1 MGNSVLIKL
10 QAEDNL
16 TPTLRQNRDELAR
29 LFSSIRELDAVLRTM
44 RANRAGIISGDIRSD
59 IAEIARLQD
68 ELQRVRAAGNRSDIR
83 RAEAELRRALA
94 TETNNLTAALRE
106 QRDEYQRLSIVTS
119 RSYEHYRR
127 QQTAAQRAAEA
138 TDRDTQSLRSN
149 NAVRN
154 SSINSL
160 VRHIRQV
167 ETLVVS
173 VYGLKRAYDVLLG
186 SGISLHRQ
194 IESQTAGIAALIT
207 ANTRLASGSKDLAK
221 HFKIASQTAEQTM
234 KKIKTASV
242 ETAATFPELTAIF
255 QQAVGGALGAG
266 KAMGDTI
273 EKQIDNTI
281 TLAKRMSNIA
291 SAIGM
296 PMAQVNEEIRSI
308 IEGTT
313 DINSRIAKMIGI
325 TNEEIRKA
333 KAEKDGLVKYLNEKL
348 KPFDALADIQ
358 SFDRMVARI
367 KDSIDNIK
375 LDATDEA
382 FKQIKL
388 HLKDLNDWMSA
399 NKGEIAQNIA
409 SGIKNTADAIKSAVV
424 FVKEWKDEILLLAKA
439 FVIFKAGGWVV
450 GGIESLIT
458 NFRRASETLGLVTTS
473 AAGATRAINILKT
486 ALFALRGAL
495 AGLAIYGAIELF
507 TRLNKKAKENKI
519 DFEKLNAV
527 LEKTNEEIAKMSAP
541 ELSRDENTL
550 TDARKKIANQ
560 IYDAYRR
567 IQEVKQEGG
576 IGSEDMIGFYEKN
589 LDALAAKLKQIDDQ
603 LKNVKDSK
611 KEATEA
617 EKKYNQTIK
626 EQKEYLEAVSKLTPD
641 MQKLLEKYGKEF
653 YDSKA
658 EENLANVRKQIEGV
672 KKALLE
678 VSDPQVMAGLINVFK
693 YLRNVED
700 GLEQKAIDD
709 KKAAKEKAANEAKQA
724 HAEAMR
730 RAKEKA
736 DWQIKH
742 AKAVGDTEKA
752 LRLELQQYEKE
763 LQELIS
769 KGYITREQ
777 KADFL
782 RQKEKEYHEKKLKEQ
797 KELDE
802 SFEKE
807 FDDRQN
813 AQKEFYAAIGDYQKA
828 AVVAAELEL
837 KKLVE
842 LAQKAGVVIDK
853 DLAEKL
859 KKIAE
864 ENAKKGFEKFNK
876 EAKKSFKDIKNSWAD
891 TVSSMSKTV
900 DDGFF
905 NFFIGKTKSLKKALK
920 DIGTNLM
927 RDFISPYARTLSQ
940 GLAGGFGA
948 LLGGGSNLAQIAT
961 DLGLSKAD
969 NGGWVGTIGN
979 TAVELSSRG
988 EIVKGAGAI
997 DQSTQKL
1004 LGSISNLKTA
1014 YDAFT
1019 GSITSGFAKAGGY
1032 LANAGFG
1039 GAGAFTQGIGA
1050 GIGNL
1055 FGAGSVPVGMTQGIT
1070 SGMGGSYLGAG
1081 TAQYGVMSSSPYY
1094 TAGAGLGGGLV
1105 GGAVGYGIGT
1115 GLDKA
1120 FGAQTYAPYTGAAAG
1135 AAVGGYAAIAGSL
1148 SAVPVWGWIAAAVV
1162 LAIGG
1167 MIGKSKI
1174 TDWGYQ
1180 VGQDLSLGLDKG
1192 LDGGVNNWK
1201 EKTKKSWFSK
1211 SVSNQT
1217 SPIDEQTQKMLN
1229 QYVRTNSV
1237 LLKEFTGGDFKLPAR
1252 TYNKRTL
1259 IDEGFGGALIAG
1271 VMGKNYDKALSF
1283 GGNEGELEKTY
1294 RYWMEQAKQDKKE
1307 TYDLLAEYVGKI
1319 NSNIKNLKLES
1330 LNNSLEKM
1338 KFANDE
1344 ALDALK
1350 TLNSGLGAF
1359 SNDIDHVGKDM
1370 AGQIEKAY
1378 REALKNDFSKETV
1391 QRYEALT
1398 EAYKKAKQAQD
1409 EYTKALI
1416 SFTQSVASTQG
1427 GFYQALGFDTNFLT
1441 LQNIYTRLRNIAGA
1455 LESDL
1460 DDKEKSDV
1468 AKIGSSND
1476 PRVWAKYFHD
1486 MGSAKLQEFLSTG
1499 NVEMR
1504 AELVKLAAEYRT
1516 FTASNGGRDVW
1527 LKSFS
1532 DIEEITKQIT
1542 ALKLAEAAQNTLNLQ
1557 REQLNLLN
1565 KQKSVLEKIAQ
1576 TAQKLRD
1583 SVIDSST
1590 SELNYRFALERA
1602 RIAYNAKDYD
1612 STAYEN
1618 LNTAV
1623 AKQEQYLKQTAGSY
1637 AEYKLSILKM
1647 ASEIEGITGAASLD
1661 DINRQ
1666 IKRLEG
1672 LLNSSSN
1679 SQLSALEAQKEA
1691 LIKGANDQI
1700 NAMELL
1706 LGSDSP
1712 IVKYLKETLSSLKE
1726 GKAVPNYAGAIANV
1740 NNGAV
1745 TANGAVLSSQ
1755 LDRDINAIY
1764 KDVLGRSVE
1773 QGGLDAWK
1781 RKALMENLSLSQIR
1795 EQIIRTATAITGSSN
1810 KNDWIEWSKRQGL
1823 KPYAEGGIV
1832 TRPTRALIG
1841 EAGAEAVIPLKNGA
1855 VRAQIVGVG
1864 DNGEQTR
1871 LMREF
1876 VSVGKELLKYAKD
1889 SATIQKDTT
1898 NGQAVVVTIDN
1909 LEQIL
1914 RKVANQ

>member
-1 MGNSVLIKL
+1 MAQAGMDEYEKKIYAIKQKTEQWIKAGVNAKDALRVQKELLDKL
-10 QAEDNL
+10 QTE
-16 TPTLRQNRDELAR
+16 Q
-29 LFSSIRELDAVLRTM
+29 
-44 RANRAGIISGDIRSD
+44 ANNDLKAY
-59 IAEIARLQD
+59 QD
-68 ELQRVRAAGNRSDIR
+68 EL
-83 RAEAELRRALA
+83 
-94 TETNNLTAALRE
+94 
-106 QRDEYQRLSIVTS
+106 
-119 RSYEHYRR
+119 
-127 QQTAAQRAAEA
+127 
-138 TDRDTQSLRSN
+138 
-149 NAVRN
+149 
-154 SSINSL
+154 
-160 VRHIRQV
+160 
-167 ETLVVS
+167 
-173 VYGLKRAYDVLLG
+173 
-186 SGISLHRQ
+186 
-194 IESQTAGIAALIT
+194 
-207 ANTRLASGSKDLAK
+207 
-221 HFKIASQTAEQTM
+221 
-234 KKIKTASV
+234 
-242 ETAATFPELTAIF
+242 
-255 QQAVGGALGAG
+255 
-266 KAMGDTI
+266 
-273 EKQIDNTI
+273 
-281 TLAKRMSNIA
+281 
-291 SAIGM
+291 
-296 PMAQVNEEIRSI
+296 
-308 IEGTT
+308 
-313 DINSRIAKMIGI
+313 
-325 TNEEIRKA
+325 
-333 KAEKDGLVKYLNEKL
+333 
-348 KPFDALADIQ
+348 
-358 SFDRMVARI
+358 
-367 KDSIDNIK
+367 
-375 LDATDEA
+375 
-382 FKQIKL
+382 
-388 HLKDLNDWMSA
+388 
-399 NKGEIAQNIA
+399 
-409 SGIKNTADAIKSAVV
+409 
-424 FVKEWKDEILLLAKA
+424 
-439 FVIFKAGGWVV
+439 
-450 GGIESLIT
+450 
-458 NFRRASETLGLVTTS
+458 
-473 AAGATRAINILKT
+473 
-486 ALFALRGAL
+486 
-495 AGLAIYGAIELF
+495 
-507 TRLNKKAKENKI
+507 
-519 DFEKLNAV
+519 
-527 LEKTNEEIAKMSAP
+527 
-541 ELSRDENTL
+541 
-550 TDARKKIANQ
+550 
-560 IYDAYRR
+560 
-567 IQEVKQEGG
+567 
-576 IGSEDMIGFYEKN
+576 
-589 LDALAAKLKQIDDQ
+589 
-603 LKNVKDSK
+603 SK
-611 KEATEA
+611 KEEKYQKFLEDLGEYEEA
-617 EKKYNQTIK
+617 WKIER
-626 EQKEYLEAVSKLTPD
+626 QKINKDYLDYV
-641 MQKLLEKYGKEF
+641 EKYGE
-653 YDSKA
+653 
-658 EENLANVRKQIEGV
+658 
-672 KKALLE
+672 
-678 VSDPQVMAGLINVFK
+678 
-693 YLRNVED
+693 
-700 GLEQKAIDD
+700 
-709 KKAAKEKAANEAKQA
+709 EKA
-724 HAEAMR
+724 
-730 RAKEKA
+730 
-736 DWQIKH
+736 
-742 AKAVGDTEKA
+742 
-752 LRLELQQYEKE
+752 
-763 LQELIS
+763 
-769 KGYITREQ
+769 
-777 KADFL
+777 
-782 RQKEKEYHEKKLKEQ
+782 KKWLNTYKSNY
-797 KELDE
+797 L
-802 SFEKE
+802 
-807 FDDRQN
+807 
-813 AQKEFYAAIGDYQKA
+813 G
-828 AVVAAELEL
+828 
-837 KKLVE
+837 
-842 LAQKAGVVIDK
+842 
-853 DLAEKL
+853 
-859 KKIAE
+859 
-864 ENAKKGFEKFNK
+864 KFNK
-876 EAKKSFKDIKNSWAD
+876 HTKAAFKDIKNSWAD

-905 NFFIGKTKSLKKALK
+905 NFFIGKTKSLKTALK

-927 RDFISPYARTLSQ
+927 RDMISPYARVLSQ
-940 GLAGGFGA
+940 GISGGFGA
-948 LLGGGSNLAQIAT
+948 LLGGGSNLASVAAG
-961 DLGLSKAD
+961 LGLAKND
-969 NGGWVGTIGN
+969 RGGWDGAIGGT
-979 TAVELSSRG
+979 TVELSSTGQILRG
-988 EIVKGAGAI
+988 ADALDK
-997 DQSTQKL
+997 STTNL

-1014 YDAFT
+1014 YDTFT
-1019 GSITSGFAKAGGY
+1019 GGITSGFAKAGGY

-1039 GAGAFTQGIGA
+1039 GAGAFTHGFGNGIGT
-1050 GIGNL
+1050 L
-1055 FGAGSVPVGMTQGIT
+1055 FGAGNVPAGMTPGIT

-1081 TAQYGVMSSSPYY
+1081 TTIGTSPYY
-1094 TAGAGLGGGLV
+1094 TAGTAAGGAMV

-1180 VGQDLSLGLDKG
+1180 VGENLNLGLMKG

-1237 LLKEFTGGDFKLPAR
+1237 LLKEFTGGDFNLPAR

-1330 LNNSLEKM
+1330 LNNSLARM
-1338 KFANDE
+1338 KFAKDE
-1344 ALDALK
+1344 AMDALK
-1350 TLNSGLGAF
+1350 TLNAGLGAF
-1359 SNDIDHVGKDM
+1359 SGEIEYIGKDM

-1409 EYTKALI
+1409 DYLKAILN
-1416 SFTQSVASTQG
+1416 FTQSIAGAQG

-1441 LQNIYTRLRNIAGA
+1441 LQNLYTRLRNIAGA

-1486 MGSAKLQEFLSTG
+1486 MGSAKLQEFLATG

-1532 DIEEITKQIT
+1532 DIEAITKQIA

-1557 REQLNLLN
+1557 REQLNILN
-1565 KQKSVLEKIAQ
+1565 KQKSVLEKVAQ
-1576 TAQKLRD
+1576 TAQRLRD
-1583 SVIDSST
+1583 SVIDENT
-1590 SELNYRFALERA
+1590 SGLNYRFALERA

-1612 STAYEN
+1612 SKAYEN

-1691 LIKGANDQI
+1691 LIKGASDQI

-1712 IVKYLKETLSSLKE
+1712 IVRYLKEALAALKD
-1726 GKAVPNYAGAIANV
+1726 GKAVPNYNGTIANV

-1773 QGGLDAWK
+1773 QSGLDAWK
-1781 RKALMENLSLSQIR
+1781 RKALMENLSLPQIR
-1795 EQIIRTATAITGSSN
+1795 EQIIKTATAITGSSN

-1823 KPYAEGGIV
+1823 KPYAQGGIV

-1855 VRAQIVGVG
+1855 VRAQIVGAS

-1914 RKVANQ
+1914 RKAANQ

>member
-1 MGNSVLIKL
+1 MTETASLIVSAKVEGADKLKSDLNSIGNEAKKAEKSAQGLANSFTGLKVAIAAVASSAMLREFVKVADDMSLVNSRLKMATSSAAEYAKQQKALHAIARDTHADIKETIDLYAKLAPALKNIGKSTEDTNNMVSSFTKALQLGGASAEEAAAAIKQFGQAMGSGALRGDEFNSI
-10 QAEDNL
+10 AEAS
-16 TPTLRQNRDELAR
+16 PTLLRYMAEGLGVNVGKL
-29 LFSSIRELDAVLRTM
+29 RELGSEGKLTAEALSNAFEKVKGRIDSDFAQMPVTVGKAFTDLRTEINLIVGDINEVTG
-44 RANRAGIISGDIRSD
+44 ATQTISGAITGFANALKENKDTIVGVVSGIGTLVKHLGILGGAYLAVKGSMAAYAAMTKTVAATTSAGVIQLTLMDRVLMKIGVTVGSLKAAFIGFLPTLAIWAAVEGFMALKD
-59 IAEIARLQD
+59 SLNKNKVNAD
-68 ELQRVRAAGNRSDIR
+68 E
-83 RAEAELRRALA
+83 
-94 TETNNLTAALRE
+94 LTAALSKTNEQLKQLTAQELQRDLRTLQKE
-106 QRDEYQRLSIVTS
+106 QRGLLDNIERIEDALSRLDEEISDETLRDNAFNNISAGADKFRDKLEKVNEQIRIVN
-119 RSYEHYRR
+119 
-127 QQTAAQRAAEA
+127 AQLGIVSDSSSA
-138 TDRDTQSLRSN
+138 N
-149 NAVRN
+149 NHFKGA
-154 SSINSL
+154 INSL
-160 VRHIRQV
+160 DELKRKYGNV
-167 ETLVVS
+167 ETEFSL
-173 VYGLKRAYDVLLG
+173 YEKLEALK
-186 SGISLHRQ
+186 
-194 IESQTAGIAALIT
+194 
-207 ANTRLASGSKDLAK
+207 KDLSEVDK
-221 HFKIASQTAEQTM
+221 VSY
-234 KKIKTASV
+234 
-242 ETAATFPELTAIF
+242 L
-255 QQAVGGALGAG
+255 
-266 KAMGDTI
+266 
-273 EKQIDNTI
+273 
-281 TLAKRMSNIA
+281 
-291 SAIGM
+291 
-296 PMAQVNEEIRSI
+296 
-308 IEGTT
+308 
-313 DINSRIAKMIGI
+313 
-325 TNEEIRKA
+325 
-333 KAEKDGLVKYLNEKL
+333 DGE
-348 KPFDALADIQ
+348 
-358 SFDRMVARI
+358 
-367 KDSIDNIK
+367 NIK
-375 LDATDEA
+375 
-382 FKQIKL
+382 KQY
-388 HLKDLNDWMSA
+388 
-399 NKGEIAQNIA
+399 
-409 SGIKNTADAIKSAVV
+409 
-424 FVKEWKDEILLLAKA
+424 
-439 FVIFKAGGWVV
+439 
-450 GGIESLIT
+450 
-458 NFRRASETLGLVTTS
+458 
-473 AAGATRAINILKT
+473 ATRAAILQ
-486 ALFALRGAL
+486 
-495 AGLAIYGAIELF
+495 
-507 TRLNKKAKENKI
+507 
-519 DFEKLNAV
+519 
-527 LEKTNEEIAKMSAP
+527 EIAKTEEKISNLGKEGSNKASDEAKRRAE
-541 ELSRDENTL
+541 ELKR
-550 TDARKKIANQ
+550 
-560 IYDAYRR
+560 
-567 IQEVKQEGG
+567 
-576 IGSEDMIGFYEKN
+576 
-589 LDALAAKLKQIDDQ
+589 LDAQRLDDKIRYYEQIGDIEKANSAKL
-603 LKNVKDSK
+603 
-611 KEATEA
+611 
-617 EKKYNQTIK
+617 IK
-626 EQKEYLEAVSKLTPD
+626 
-641 MQKLLEKYGKEF
+641 
-653 YDSKA
+653 
-658 EENLANVRKQIEGV
+658 
-672 KKALLE
+672 
-678 VSDPQVMAGLINVFK
+678 
-693 YLRNVED
+693 
-700 GLEQKAIDD
+700 
-709 KKAAKEKAANEAKQA
+709 
-724 HAEAMR
+724 
-730 RAKEKA
+730 
-736 DWQIKH
+736 
-742 AKAVGDTEKA
+742 
-752 LRLELQQYEKE
+752 YEKE
-763 LQELIS
+763 LNEAVKRGGITRLEAAAQLEAKRKELNE
-769 KGYITREQ
+769 KGLKDETERVKKQDALYLDYYITLEKYDEAWQIKR
-777 KADFL
+777 
-782 RQKEKEYHEKKLKEQ
+782 KEYE
-797 KELDE
+797 
-802 SFEKE
+802 
-807 FDDRQN
+807 
-813 AQKEFYAAIGDYQKA
+813 ADYQKL
-828 AVVAAELEL
+828 VKEFGKEFAEKWL
-837 KKLVE
+837 KK
-842 LAQKAGVVIDK
+842 
-853 DLAEKL
+853 
-859 KKIAE
+859 
-864 ENAKKGFEKFNK
+864 K
-876 EAKKSFKDIKNSWAD
+876 EDDFKKSVAKDVKTVKAAFKDIKNSWAD

-920 DIGTNLM
+920 DMGTNLM
-927 RDFISPYARTLSQ
+927 RDLISPYARVLSQ
-940 GLAGGFGA
+940 GISGGFGA
-948 LLGGGSNLAQIAT
+948 LLGGGSNLASIASN
-961 DLGLSKAD
+961 LGLAKND
-969 NGGWVGTIGN
+969 RGGWDGTIGGI
-979 TAVELSSRG
+979 TVELSSTGQILRG
-988 EIVKGAGAI
+988 ADALDK
-997 DQSTQKL
+997 STTNL

-1014 YDAFT
+1014 YDTFT
-1019 GSITSGFAKAGGY
+1019 GSITSGFTKAGGY

-1039 GAGAFTQGIGA
+1039 GAGAFTHGFGNGIGT
-1050 GIGNL
+1050 L
-1055 FGAGSVPVGMTQGIT
+1055 FGAGNVPAGMTPGIT

-1081 TAQYGVMSSSPYY
+1081 TTIGTSPYY
-1094 TAGAGLGGGLV
+1094 TAGTAAGGAMV

-1237 LLKEFTGGDFKLPAR
+1237 LLKEFTGGDFNLPAR

-1319 NSNIKNLKLES
+1319 NSNIKALKLES
-1330 LNNSLEKM
+1330 LNNSLARM
-1338 KFANDE
+1338 KFAKDE
-1344 ALDALK
+1344 AMDALK
-1350 TLNSGLGAF
+1350 TLNAGLGAF
-1359 SNDIDHVGKDM
+1359 SGEIEYIGKDM

-1409 EYTKALI
+1409 DYLKAILN
-1416 SFTQSVASTQG
+1416 FTQSIAGTQG

-1441 LQNIYTRLRNIAGA
+1441 LQNLYTRLRNIAGA

-1532 DIEEITKQIT
+1532 DIEEITKQIA

-1557 REQLNLLN
+1557 RDQLNLLN
-1565 KQKSVLEKIAQ
+1565 KQKSVLEKVAQ
-1576 TAQKLRD
+1576 TAQRLRD
-1583 SVIDSST
+1583 SVIDENT
-1590 SELNYRFALERA
+1590 SGLNYRFALERA
-1602 RIAYNAKDYD
+1602 RIAYAAKDYD
-1612 STAYEN
+1612 SKAYEN

-1679 SQLSALEAQKEA
+1679 SQLSALEAQKDA

-1706 LGSDSP
+1706 LGGDSP
-1712 IVKYLKETLSSLKE
+1712 IVRYLKEALAALQD
-1726 GKAVPNYAGAIANV
+1726 GKAAPNYSGAIANV

-1773 QGGLDAWK
+1773 QSGLDAWK
-1781 RKALMENLSLSQIR
+1781 RKAQIEGLSKEQIR
-1795 EQIIRTATAITGSSN
+1795 AQIEATARAVTGSSN

-1823 KPYAEGGIV
+1823 KPYAQGGIV

-1855 VRAQIVGVG
+1855 VRAQIVGAR

-1914 RKVANQ
+1914 RKAANQ

>member
-1 MGNSVLIKL
+1 MTETASLIVSARVEGADRLESDLNSIGSEAKKAEKSASQLSGAFTTLKTAMAAVAGSMIVREFVQISDEMSLMDARLKKATDSMAEFAAQQKALHAIARDTHADIKDTTDLYVKLAPALKDLGKSTDEINKVTSSFTKALQLGGASAEEAAAAIKQFGQAMGSGALRGDEFNSI
-10 QAEDNL
+10 AEAS
-16 TPTLRQNRDELAR
+16 PTLMRYFADGLGVPIGKLKELASQGK
-29 LFSSIRELDAVLRTM
+29 LTAEAVSDALLKMNEQISKDAAQMPVTVGDAFTDLKTEM
-44 RANRAGIISGDIRSD
+44 SLLVAEFDKAAGATGGMSQGLETLADWIK
-59 IAEIARLQD
+59 
-68 ELQRVRAAGNRSDIR
+68 GNRSDIVEFGLDVYR
-83 RAEAELRRALA
+83 SFQLMGTAVIWLGLAVDNVFSAIPTAIALAIDTATTTLSNGLNSMIAEAE
-94 TETNNLTAALRE
+94 E
-106 QRDEYQRLSIVTS
+106 
-119 RSYEHYRR
+119 SY
-127 QQTAAQRAAEA
+127 
-138 TDRDTQSLRSN
+138 
-149 NAVRN
+149 N
-154 SSINSL
+154 S
-160 VRHIRQV
+160 
-167 ETLVVS
+167 
-173 VYGLKRAYDVLLG
+173 
-186 SGISLHRQ
+186 
-194 IESQTAGIAALIT
+194 
-207 ANTRLASGSKDLAK
+207 
-221 HFKIASQTAEQTM
+221 IASLWGG
-234 KKIKTASV
+234 
-242 ETAATFPELTAIF
+242 ETRF
-255 QQAVGGALGAG
+255 GR
-266 KAMGDTI
+266 
-273 EKQIDNTI
+273 IDIST
-281 TLAKRMSNIA
+281 NI
-291 SAIGM
+291 S
-296 PMAQVNEEIRSI
+296 
-308 IEGTT
+308 
-313 DINSRIAKMIGI
+313 
-325 TNEEIRKA
+325 
-333 KAEKDGLVKYLNEKL
+333 DGL
-348 KPFDALADIQ
+348 
-358 SFDRMVARI
+358 M
-367 KDSIDNIK
+367 
-375 LDATDEA
+375 
-382 FKQIKL
+382 
-388 HLKDLNDWMSA
+388 
-399 NKGEIAQNIA
+399 
-409 SGIKNTADAIKSAVV
+409 
-424 FVKEWKDEILLLAKA
+424 
-439 FVIFKAGGWVV
+439 
-450 GGIESLIT
+450 
-458 NFRRASETLGLVTTS
+458 
-473 AAGATRAINILKT
+473 
-486 ALFALRGAL
+486 
-495 AGLAIYGAIELF
+495 
-507 TRLNKKAKENKI
+507 
-519 DFEKLNAV
+519 
-527 LEKTNEEIAKMSAP
+527 
-541 ELSRDENTL
+541 
-550 TDARKKIANQ
+550 
-560 IYDAYRR
+560 
-567 IQEVKQEGG
+567 
-576 IGSEDMIGFYEKN
+576 
-589 LDALAAKLKQIDDQ
+589 
-603 LKNVKDSK
+603 
-611 KEATEA
+611 
-617 EKKYNQTIK
+617 
-626 EQKEYLEAVSKLTPD
+626 
-641 MQKLLEKYGKEF
+641 
-653 YDSKA
+653 
-658 EENLANVRKQIEGV
+658 
-672 KKALLE
+672 
-678 VSDPQVMAGLINVFK
+678 
-693 YLRNVED
+693 
-700 GLEQKAIDD
+700 
-709 KKAAKEKAANEAKQA
+709 
-724 HAEAMR
+724 
-730 RAKEKA
+730 
-736 DWQIKH
+736 KH
-742 AKAVGDTEKA
+742 
-752 LRLELQQYEKE
+752 R
-763 LQELIS
+763 
-769 KGYITREQ
+769 
-777 KADFL
+777 
-782 RQKEKEYHEKKLKEQ
+782 

-802 SFEKE
+802 QISLTQETMKGLLKDIAEDTTANAAPKIDEKFERIEKVVKKTGTQAGKTKE
-807 FDDRQN
+807 QISALNRALSEM
-813 AQKEFYAAIGDYQKA
+813 AQAGMDEYEKKIYAIKQKT
-828 AVVAAELEL
+828 E
-837 KKLVE
+837 
-842 LAQKAGVVIDK
+842 QWIKAGV
-853 DLAEKL
+853 
-859 KKIAE
+859 
-864 ENAKKGFEKFNK
+864 NAKDALRVQKELLDKLQTEQANNDLKAYQDELNKKEEKYQKFLEDLGEYEEAWKIERQKINKDYLDYVEKYGEEKAKKWLNTYKSNYLGKFNK
-876 EAKKSFKDIKNSWAD
+876 HTKAAFKDIKNSWAD

-905 NFFIGKTKSLKKALK
+905 NFFIGKTKSLKTALK

-927 RDFISPYARTLSQ
+927 RDLISPYARTLSQ

-948 LLGGGSNLAQIAT
+948 LLGGGSNLASVASS
-961 DLGLSKAD
+961 LGLAKND
-969 NGGWVGTIGN
+969 RGGWDGAIGGT
-979 TAVELSSRG
+979 TVELSSTGQILRG
-988 EIVKGAGAI
+988 ADALDK
-997 DQSTQKL
+997 STTNL

-1014 YDAFT
+1014 YDTFT
-1019 GSITSGFAKAGGY
+1019 GSMGSGFANFGNYLSGMGYTGSGQFMSGVGG
-1032 LANAGFG
+1032 
-1039 GAGAFTQGIGA
+1039 GIS
-1050 GIGNL
+1050 NL
-1055 FGAGSVPVGMTQGIT
+1055 FGGNAALAGAT
-1070 SGMGGSYLGAG
+1070 SRGAA
-1081 TAQYGVMSSSPYY
+1081 TSAMAFNSASPYY

-1105 GGAVGYGIGT
+1105 GGAAGYGIGT

-1120 FGAQTYAPYTGAAAG
+1120 FGAQTYAPQTGMAAG
-1135 AAVGGYAAIAGSL
+1135 AAVGAYAGIYGLAAI
-1148 SAVPVWGWIAAAVV
+1148 PVWGWIAAAVLV
-1162 LAIGG
+1162 AIGG

-1217 SPIDEQTQKMLN
+1217 SPIDEQAQKMLN

-1338 KFANDE
+1338 KFAKDE
-1344 ALDALK
+1344 AMDALK
-1350 TLNSGLGAF
+1350 TLNAGLGAF
-1359 SNDIDHVGKDM
+1359 SGEIEYIGKDM

-1409 EYTKALI
+1409 EYLKAVLN
-1416 SFTQSVASTQG
+1416 FTQSVAGTQG

-1441 LQNIYTRLRNIAGA
+1441 LQNLYTRLRNIAGA

-1468 AKIGSSND
+1468 AKIGNSND

-1486 MGSAKLQEFLSTG
+1486 MGSAKLQEFLATG

-1516 FTASNGGRDVW
+1516 FTAANGGRDVW

-1532 DIEEITKQIT
+1532 DIEAITKQIA

-1557 REQLNLLN
+1557 REQLNILN
-1565 KQKSVLEKIAQ
+1565 KQKSVLEKVAQ
-1576 TAQKLRD
+1576 TAQRLRD
-1583 SVIDSST
+1583 SVIDENT
-1590 SELNYRFALERA
+1590 SGLNYRFALERA
-1602 RIAYNAKDYD
+1602 RIAYAAKDYD
-1612 STAYEN
+1612 SKAYEN

-1647 ASEIEGITGAASLD
+1647 ASEIEGITGATSLD

-1755 LDRDINAIY
+1755 LYRDINAIY

-1795 EQIIRTATAITGSSN
+1795 EQIIKTATAITGSSN

-1823 KPYAEGGIV
+1823 KPYADGGIV

-1855 VRAQIVGVG
+1855 VRAQIVGAR

-1876 VSVGKELLKYAKD
+1876 VGVGKELLKYAKD

-1914 RKVANQ
+1914 RKVVNQ